1 MIYQC
6 VKDFEIPVI
15 NENGMMTES
24 VLKVTSGMFFK
35 EVEDNALSGAEI
47 KLESIFDDTFM
58 KYQKKH

>member
-24 VLKVTSGMFFK
+24 VFK
-35 EVEDNALSGAEI
+35 GYKWYVFQRS
-47 KLESIFDDTFM
+47 
-58 KYQKKH
+58 